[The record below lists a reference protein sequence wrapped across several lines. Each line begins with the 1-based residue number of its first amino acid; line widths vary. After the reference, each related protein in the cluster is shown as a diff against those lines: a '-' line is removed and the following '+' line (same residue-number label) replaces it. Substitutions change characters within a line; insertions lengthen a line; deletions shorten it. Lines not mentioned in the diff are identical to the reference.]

1 MTPSSLTSSSLSPA
15 HEDFKL
21 RTLAQDAGV
30 ALVIQILGIILLYV
44 VQVTLA
50 QWMGGVQYGI
60 YQYVISWSA
69 LLGLPAG
76 LGFPRAVLRLFAEY
90 RVKQDWGRLRG
101 IARSSWWLTVGASLG
116 LAAIAAVLVL
126 VINYS
131 HPFAYAVP
139 LLMGLG
145 LIPLQALLQLQ
156 LSTARAM
163 KDVTLAYAPSRIL
176 WPVVTLCGGYG
187 LLAQMGQVTGISMVA
202 ISTLALTLVLGFQ
215 LGLMFQRFNDQVEPA
230 PAIYMNR
237 VWLGISVVLL
247 IQQAFATILNQ
258 TDVIMVGSF
267 VGPEAAGIYS
277 ASVKT
282 GLWVSFVLQT
292 VNMVAAPAFATLYAQ
307 KDMAG
312 LQRVVSQVTLW
323 IFWPS
328 MAIAAILLIWTEP
341 ILGIFGPSFVAANWW
356 LKVLVVGQL
365 VNALCGSVG
374 SVVIMTGYQN
384 QSAHI
389 FGYSALLNVG
399 LNFLAIPTLGAVGA
413 AIATSITV
421 VIWNLWLSQLVVREV
436 GIHCSIFYALRHRRD
451 GDDGAALEGAT
462 IGPGVTESV
471 AAESIATEA
480 SATEA
485 VATEASATE
494 ASATEASATEASATE
509 PSATEASATEP
520 SATEPSA
527 SKIVPDVPDSPAT
540 ATETPPADA
549 NPSDPD
555 A

>member
-1 MTPSSLTSSSLSPA
+1 MVQAVGWAIAHHFFCLDCSGLVTLIFNCSGPVTSSATVRSID
-15 HEDFKL
+15 DFKL
-21 RTLAQDAGV
+21 STLAKEAGV
-30 ALVIQILGIILLYV
+30 ALIIQILGITLLYV
-44 VQVTLA
+44 VQVALA
-50 QWMGGVQYGI
+50 QWMGGVEFGI

-90 RVKQDWGRLRG
+90 RVKQEWGKLRG
-101 IARSSWWLTVGASLG
+101 IARSSWWLTVGAGVLLG
-116 LAAIAAVLVL
+116 AIAVPIILIL
-126 VINYS
+126 NRYRQ
-131 HPFAYAVP
+131 FTYAIP
-139 LLMGLG
+139 LLVGLG

-176 WPVVTLCGGYG
+176 WPVVTLMGGYWLLESTGYLSG
-187 LLAQMGQVTGISMVA
+187 LRMIWV
-202 ISTLALTLVLGFQ
+202 STAALTLVLGFQ
-215 LGLMFQRFNDQVEPA
+215 LALMFQRFNEQVEPA
-230 PAIYMNR
+230 EPIYMNR
-237 VWLGISVVLL
+237 AWLGISVVLL

-292 VNMVAAPAFATLYAQ
+292 VNMVAAPAFATFYAQ

-328 MAIAAILLIWTEP
+328 VAIAIILLVWTEP
-341 ILGIFGPSFVAANWW
+341 ILGIFGPNFVAANWW
-356 LKVLVVGQL
+356 LKVLVLGQL

-421 VIWNLWLSQLVVREV
+421 VVWNLWLSALVVREV
-436 GIHCSIFYALRHRRD
+436 NIRCSIFYALGQWRSDHL
-451 GDDGAALEGAT
+451 AQSAQTETPIEAT
-462 IGPGVTESV
+462 PTESSDPGS
-471 AAESIATEA
+471 EPEK
-480 SATEA
+480 
-485 VATEASATE
+485 
-494 ASATEASATEASATE
+494 ATE
-509 PSATEASATEP
+509 PEAS
-520 SATEPSA
+520 
-527 SKIVPDVPDSPAT
+527 PDNSEIKA
-540 ATETPPADA
+540 EKEAD
-549 NPSDPD
+549 
-555 A
+555 